1 MNLRFRITSWKY
13 LLNEVIEIERSGN
26 GTNGTT
32 LKNDEREHYPT
43 SIDTPVDPHFKD
55 SVQCLAISYMNLIL

>member
-26 GTNGTT
+26 GTNGTA
-32 LKNDEREHYPT
+32 LENDEREHYPM

-55 SVQCLAISYMNLIL
+55 SVQCLAISYMNMIL

>member
-32 LKNDEREHYPT
+32 LENDEREHYPT
-43 SIDTPVDPHFKD
+43 SIDTPVDTHFKD
-55 SVQCLAISYMNLIL
+55 SVQWLAISYMNLIL